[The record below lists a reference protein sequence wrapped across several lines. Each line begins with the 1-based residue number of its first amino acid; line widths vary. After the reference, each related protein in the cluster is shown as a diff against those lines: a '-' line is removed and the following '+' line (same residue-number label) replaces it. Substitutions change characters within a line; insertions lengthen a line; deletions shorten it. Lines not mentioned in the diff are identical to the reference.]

1 MRCQGR
7 KGEGK
12 GSLRIVKSAFFSA
25 RPLFEG
31 IRNVYVHIETIR
43 RARSQEATRGP
54 VVVRAVAAG
63 AWLPA
68 LQTRTGSVV
77 SALLL

>member
-1 MRCQGR
+1 MCVFACARDVL
-7 KGEGK
+7 E
-12 GSLRIVKSAFFSA
+12 AYNFF
-25 RPLFEG
+25 RRDTRVFTEDLD
-31 IRNVYVHIETIR
+31 YVHIETIR
-43 RARSQEATRGP
+43 RARSQEATRAP